1 MICELV
7 HPDEGF
13 LDLEICPT
21 DGAVGPKKVLVC
33 SRVQLAG
40 EMVILAVRVTPG
52 SFHRTIGSDNA
63 KCLRAPDAIAS
74 SGSDRSLIGMLG

>member
-52 SFHRTIGSDNA
+52 SFHRTIGSD
-63 KCLRAPDAIAS
+63 KREVPKS
-74 SGSDRSLIGMLG
+74 TGRDRIIWQ